1 MRKQVIQA
9 LVKVKQI
16 LQEKLSQYNEHL
28 PFIITII
35 IALII
40 VVAGI
45 NLFIDLT
52 NTIHSDALAEYDSR
66 ISEFIISYRSP
77 PLTKFMQFI
86 TDIGDFYG
94 YLIMATLST
103 VLFYFLFK
111 NWRYVFEILFVII
124 VAGLSNVALKQ
135 VINRA
140 RPDAEHLVSV
150 ASLSYPS
157 GHAMSAISFYGFLIY
172 IIYNLKLNRWFKTG
186 LIAIFS
192 LLILA
197 IGISRI
203 YLGVHYPSDV
213 AGGFI
218 AGFIWVVFCV
228 ILFHIIDLLRKRMQ
242 KKKENMKNSNI

>member
-1 MRKQVIQA
+1 MRKQVTQI
-9 LVKVKQI
+9 LVKVKQF
-16 LQEKLSQYNEHL
+16 LQDKVSQYNERL

-35 IALII
+35 VALII

-45 NLFIDLT
+45 NLFIELT
-52 NTIHSDALAEYDSR
+52 NTLHSDVLSKYDSAVTDY
-66 ISEFIISYRSP
+66 ITSYRSP
-77 PLTKFMQFI
+77 PRNKFMQFI
-86 TDIGDFYG
+86 TEVGDFNG
-94 YLIMATLST
+94 YVIMTTLST
-103 VLFYFLFK
+103 IIFYFLFR
-111 NWRYVFEILFVII
+111 NWRYVFEILFVLI
-124 VAGLSNVALKQ
+124 VSGLSNVALKQ

-172 IIYNLKLNRWFKTG
+172 LIYNLRLNRWLKTG
-186 LIAIFS
+186 LIIIFS

-228 ILFHIIDLLRKRMQ
+228 ILFHVIDLLRKRM
-242 KKKENMKNSNI
+242 KNKKEIAEKS